1 MEINR
6 NKIFLL
12 GFMGCGKSTLGK
24 KLANKLD
31 IPFFDLDKIIEEQIG
46 ISIAEIFKTK
56 GEEYFRTLETQVLKQ
71 LIYKQAKFVI
81 ATGGGAPC
89 FNNNIE
95 LINESGTSIYLKY
108 NEGILASRLINAKA
122 NRPLIAN
129 KTKEDLIVFITNLLK
144 AREQFYLKSKI
155 VVEGNNI
162 TANQITDLIF
172 QNS

>member
-1 MEINR
+1 
-6 NKIFLL
+6 
-12 GFMGCGKSTLGK
+12 
-24 KLANKLD
+24 
-31 IPFFDLDKIIEEQIG
+31 
-46 ISIAEIFKTK
+46 
-56 GEEYFRTLETQVLKQ
+56 
-71 LIYKQAKFVI
+71 
-81 ATGGGAPC
+81 
-89 FNNNIE
+89 
-95 LINESGTSIYLKY
+95 
-108 NEGILASRLINAKA
+108 LASRLINAKA

>member
-1 MEINR
+1 MTDS

-12 GFMGCGKSTLGK
+12 GFMGSGKSTLGK
-24 KLANKLD
+24 KLANKLNV
-31 IPFFDLDKIIEEQIG
+31 PFFDLDKIIEEQIG

-95 LINESGTSIYLKY
+95 LIN
-108 NEGILASRLINAKA
+108 
-122 NRPLIAN
+122 
-129 KTKEDLIVFITNLLK
+129 
-144 AREQFYLKSKI
+144 KI
-155 VVEGNNI
+155 
-162 TANQITDLIF
+162 Q
-172 QNS
+172 

>member
-1 MEINR
+1 MTDS

-12 GFMGCGKSTLGK
+12 GFMGSGKSTLGK
-24 KLANKLD
+24 KLANKLNV
-31 IPFFDLDKIIEEQIG
+31 PFFDLDKIIEEQIG